1 MPARSTTRIALVP
14 GELSRARGACF
25 FFLSSEQSGVVG
37 QAEWRGG
44 GMGRGRGKGERGG
57 QSTWKVCLLKLRLRG
72 LEPG

>member
-1 MPARSTTRIALVP
+1 MPARSTTRIELVL
-14 GELSRARGACF
+14 GELSCVWKF
-25 FFLSSEQSGVVG
+25 GVAG
-37 QAEWRGG
+37 QAEWIGG